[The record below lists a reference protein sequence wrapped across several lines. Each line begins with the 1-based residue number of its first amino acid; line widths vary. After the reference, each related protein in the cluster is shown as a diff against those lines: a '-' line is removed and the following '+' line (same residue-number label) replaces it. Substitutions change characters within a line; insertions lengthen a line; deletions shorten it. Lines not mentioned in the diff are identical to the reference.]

1 MPFLISAIRFQGKS
15 KRTDWHTV
23 ITYCISLVLSRFRTA
38 RVYEGLYAVFAAHLV
53 HGGCI
58 MCRIKDQS
66 GNIPVC
72 EERLDAGKSVQHG
85 RKIMAGCTL
94 QDREDRQSG
103 VSIREEIEVI
113 AIEKEISGG
122 IPAPI
127 GIWLGEPAL
136 MVAIV
141 DALFMAIAHR
151 MAALTVRNLHW
162 SAVTGQNQFLDIQ
175 KIFVNR
181 TGQEYPVVD
190 FTDDVQFGHEDT
202 SGAVSIKILDDG
214 GSMIFVEGRRL
225 FAIAL
230 SFRRFLPAVAQVRQ
244 EIVASWP

>member
-1 MPFLISAIRFQGKS
+1 
-15 KRTDWHTV
+15 
-23 ITYCISLVLSRFRTA
+23 
-38 RVYEGLYAVFAAHLV
+38 
-53 HGGCI
+53 
-58 MCRIKDQS
+58 
-66 GNIPVC
+66 
-72 EERLDAGKSVQHG
+72 
-85 RKIMAGCTL
+85 MAGCTL
-94 QDREDRQSG
+94 QNREDRQSG

-113 AIEKEISGG
+113 TIEKEIPGR
-122 IPAPI
+122 ILAPI

-136 MVAIV
+136 VVATV
-141 DALFMAIAHR
+141 DALFIAIAHR
-151 MAALTVRNLHW
+151 MASLTVRNLHW

-230 SFRRFLPAVAQVRQ
+230 SFRRFLPAVA
-244 EIVASWP
+244 